1 MKREREKL
9 RRNQTSKLLK
19 TRSCKDIW
27 SLYNQKKRK
36 SKEDG
41 DLCLIT
47 ESGDITN
54 DPKKCAGRFAKA
66 FQNKVER
73 LIS

>member
-19 TRSCKDIW
+19 TRSSKDIW

-36 SKEDG
+36 SKEAG

-47 ESGDITN
+47 ESGDIT
-54 DPKKCAGRFAKA
+54 DSD
-66 FQNKVER
+66 NKTVR
-73 LIS
+73 IIKV